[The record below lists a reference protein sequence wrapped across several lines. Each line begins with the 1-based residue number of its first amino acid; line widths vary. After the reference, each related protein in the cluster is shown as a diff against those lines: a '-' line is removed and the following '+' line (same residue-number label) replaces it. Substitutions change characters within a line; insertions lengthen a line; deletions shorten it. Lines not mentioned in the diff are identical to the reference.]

1 MYWGGS
7 HILVGILVLYL
18 HITAAKTETHLH
30 GLIIWIKKDNNVVS
44 TYEVANVFQ
53 MK

>member
-18 HITAAKTETHLH
+18 HITAAKIETHLR
-30 GLIIWIKKDNNVVS
+30 GLIIWIKKENNVVS